1 MLGQSVKVLH
11 YKTKEPIKDVQV
23 HNRDK
28 SISLYTN
35 IEGIVSLND
44 FKINELVYFS
54 HPSFEKEKK
63 SISQIVTDGYRV
75 LMFDL
80 IELPT
85 IVIKPPR
92 ENTHEDFSSVRI
104 DKINSFDIQFSSPQT
119 SADMLQ
125 KNSNILV
132 QKSQDGG
139 GSPIIRGFEANKI

>member
-1 MLGQSVKVLH
+1 MINKKYLFILFIFVHSVMLGQSVKVLH

-75 LMFDL
+75 LMFD
-80 IELPT
+80 
-85 IVIKPPR
+85 
-92 ENTHEDFSSVRI
+92 
-104 DKINSFDIQFSSPQT
+104 
-119 SADMLQ
+119 
-125 KNSNILV
+125 
-132 QKSQDGG
+132 
-139 GSPIIRGFEANKI
+139 